1 MLDRPIESPT
11 KAALTEAE
19 VEAFWRDGVICVRG
33 LYSPECV
40 AKLSAALDD
49 ICSKPSPQTGGP
61 RQGKFHSDLYS
72 WLTND
77 IVRDFVLFGPSAK
90 LAQQAFR
97 SKRVNFYYDQIFVKE
112 QLTPSPTPWHHDFTF
127 WPLRGE
133 QIASLWTS
141 VDTVDADSSALEFV
155 VGSHRWPN
163 RFRAIGFDGTDFTTG
178 HKMDDLPDINS
189 DRSKFDIVSW
199 EVKPGDA
206 LLFHALTLHGSR
218 GNRSTKTKRRAIA
231 TRWCGD
237 DVTYIS
243 KGVPE
248 LYRYGLNEGDHLSGP
263 FFPQIFPQILYAEIA
278 ARLSGFVLPDPD
290 KLPAAMEQLRKADRV
305 QVRPDF

>member
-1 MLDRPIESPT
+1 MLERVTESP
-11 KAALTEAE
+11 ARALTEAE
-19 VEAFWRDGVICVRG
+19 FEAFWRDGVICVRG
-33 LYSPECV
+33 LYSPQWV
-40 AKLSAALDD
+40 AQLTEALDD
-49 ICSKPSPQTGGP
+49 ICSKPSPLSVTP
-61 RQGKFHSDLYS
+61 RQGKFHSDLYT

-112 QLTPSPTPWHHDFTF
+112 QLSPSPTPWHHDFTF
-127 WPLRGE
+127 WPLQGE

-141 VDTVDADSSALEFV
+141 VDTVDAESSALEFI
-155 VGSHRWPN
+155 VGSHRWPK
-163 RFRAIGFDGTDFTTG
+163 RFRAIGSDGTDFTTG
-178 HKMDDLPDINS
+178 HKMDELPDING

-199 EVKPGDA
+199 EVEPGDA
-206 LLFHALTLHGSR
+206 LLFHALTLHGAR
-218 GNRSTKTKRRAIA
+218 GNRSTTTKRRAIA

-248 LYRYGLNEGDHLSGP
+248 LYRYGLSEGDPLSGP
-263 FFPQIFPQILYAEIA
+263 FFPQILPQIRETEVA
-278 ARLSGFVLPDPD
+278 ARLSGFLLPDPE
-290 KLPAAMEQLRKADRV
+290 KLPGVMEQLRKADRV
-305 QVRPDF
+305 AVQPDF